1 MGHRVVG
8 GGAVADA
15 RQGGRLIDGQIRR
28 VLAEIILAGRLDA
41 VAPVA
46 VEVGVAVEFHD
57 VRRGVFFLD
66 LRGQQNLHNLSGKG
80 LLLGQIGVF
89 DHLLGDGAAALGHLS
104 AMLDQGQSGPKGGD
118 PVHPGVALETPVLLG
133 DVGIL
138 QVQADVPD
146 VHVLVVPRVDQADL
160 IAVLIVDQGVREHGK
175 ILAAHLSQLVI
186 SHFTALVQLRFYLDV
201 QNGGSNHGA
210 D

>member
-8 GGAVADA
+8 GGAVA
-15 RQGGRLIDGQIRR
+15 RQGGRLVDGQILR
-28 VLAEIILAGRLDA
+28 VLAEIIPAGRLDT
-41 VAPVA
+41 VAAVA
-46 VEVGVAVEFHD
+46 VEVGVAVELHD
-57 VRRGVFFLD
+57 VRLGVFFLD

-89 DHLLGDGAAALGHLS
+89 NHLLGDGAAALGHPS
-104 AMLDQGQSGPKGGD
+104 AVLDQSQSGPEGGD
-118 PVHPGVALETPVLLG
+118 PIHPGVALETPVLLG